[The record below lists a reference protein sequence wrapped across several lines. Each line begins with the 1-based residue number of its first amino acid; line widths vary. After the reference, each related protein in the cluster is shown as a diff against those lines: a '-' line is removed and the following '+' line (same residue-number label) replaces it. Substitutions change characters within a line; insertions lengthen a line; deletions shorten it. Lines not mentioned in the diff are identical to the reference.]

1 MYDEKMLNT
10 ITDRVEEL
18 LNKYTEALDTI
29 EDLRQQLATSKA
41 LNETKSNEIA
51 RLEEELRNKNIESD
65 DIVKKIEA
73 VLGK

>member
-10 ITDRVEEL
+10 ITDRVDEL
-18 LNKYTEALDTI
+18 LSKYTDALDTI